1 MARAIEYS
9 AGDFGKELDQLMSR
23 ENIRRIVEAG
33 SAAAVKFEQE
43 QTEAKGHVINRGLKE
58 GISAG
63 PYHEDLDTAWQYVY
77 PSGTGDHGQDLTV
90 VAYVINYGIGNKIT
104 KRGTPNKTGDKFITG
119 DDSKAEEIVVQAM
132 QAESDRLIAEIN
144 E

>member
-43 QTEAKGHVINRGLKE
+43 QTRAAGHVITGQMKE
-58 GISAG
+58 SISAG
-63 PYHEDLDTAWQYVY
+63 PYHEDLNTAWQYVY
-77 PSGTGDHGQDLTV
+77 PGGTGDHGQDLTV
-90 VAYVINYGIGNKIT
+90 AAYVINYGYGG
-104 KRGTPNKTGDKFITG
+104 KRTAKTGDKFITG
-119 DDSKAEEIVVQAM
+119 NRKQLEDAVHEAMAAEADRIRNEIM
-132 QAESDRLIAEIN
+132 R
-144 E
+144 

>member
-1 MARAIEYS
+1 MARAIEYN
-9 AGDFGKELDQLMSR
+9 AGDFGKELDALMSR

-63 PYHEDLDTAWQYVY
+63 PYHEDLNTAWQYVY

-104 KRGTPNKTGDKFITG
+104 KRGTPNKTGDHFITG
-119 DDSKAEEIVVQAM
+119 NRKQLEDVVHEAMAAEADRIRNEIM
-132 QAESDRLIAEIN
+132 R
-144 E
+144 

>member
-9 AGDFGKELDQLMSR
+9 AGDFGKELDALMSR

-43 QTEAKGHVINRGLKE
+43 QTRAAGHVITGQMKE
-58 GISAG
+58 SISAG
-63 PYHEDLDTAWQYVY
+63 PYHEDLNTAWQYVY

-90 VAYVINYGIGNKIT
+90 VAYVINYGYGGKKT
-104 KRGTPNKTGDKFITG
+104 AKTGDKFITG
-119 DDSKAEEIVVQAM
+119 NRKQLEDAVHEAMAAEADRIRNEIM
-132 QAESDRLIAEIN
+132 R
-144 E
+144 

>member
-9 AGDFGKELDQLMSR
+9 AGDFGKELDALMSR

-43 QTEAKGHVINRGLKE
+43 QTRAAGHVITGQMKE
-58 GISAG
+58 SISAG
-63 PYHEDLDTAWQYVY
+63 PYHEDLNTAWQYVY

-90 VAYVINYGIGNKIT
+90 VAYVINYGYGG
-104 KRGTPNKTGDKFITG
+104 KRTAKTGDKFITG
-119 DDSKAEEIVVQAM
+119 NRKQLEDAVHEAMAAVVLA
-132 QAESDRLIAEIN
+132 
-144 E
+144 

>member
-9 AGDFGKELDQLMSR
+9 AGDFGKELDALMSR

-43 QTEAKGHVINRGLKE
+43 QTRAAGHVITGQMKE
-58 GISAG
+58 SISAG
-63 PYHEDLDTAWQYVY
+63 PYHEDLNTAWQYVY

-90 VAYVINYGIGNKIT
+90 VAYVINYGYGG
-104 KRGTPNKTGDKFITG
+104 KRTAKTGDKFITG
-119 DDSKAEEIVVQAM
+119 NRKQLEDAVHEAMAAEADRIRNEIM
-132 QAESDRLIAEIN
+132 R
-144 E
+144 

>member
-9 AGDFGKELDQLMSR
+9 AGDFGKELDALMSR

-43 QTEAKGHVINRGLKE
+43 QTRAAGHVITGQMKE
-58 GISAG
+58 SISAG
-63 PYHEDLDTAWQYVY
+63 PYHEDLNTAWQYVY

-90 VAYVINYGIGNKIT
+90 AAYVINYGYGGKKT
-104 KRGTPNKTGDKFITG
+104 KKTGDKFITG
-119 DDSKAEEIVVQAM
+119 NRKQLEDVVHEAMAAEADRIRNEIM
-132 QAESDRLIAEIN
+132 R
-144 E
+144 

>member
-9 AGDFGKELDQLMSR
+9 AGDFGKELDAMMSR

-43 QTEAKGHVINRGLKE
+43 QTRAAGHVITGQMKE
-58 GISAG
+58 SISAG
-63 PYHEDLDTAWQYVY
+63 PYHEDLNTAWQYVY

-90 VAYVINYGIGNKIT
+90 VAYVINYGYGG
-104 KRGTPNKTGDKFITG
+104 KRTAKTGDKFITG
-119 DDSKAEEIVVQAM
+119 NRKQLEDAVHEAMAAEADRIRNEIM
-132 QAESDRLIAEIN
+132 R
-144 E
+144 